1 MKKKPLF
8 LSFAVAAL
16 LAALAGV
23 VQSGGGL
30 QEQTSKP
37 VRPGSHHVLTNAFR
51 APNVPTNAPVLAH
64 WKLHVPAAPRYYH
77 RPKSQSP
84 TWRGW
89 VANFPTGCGDTG
101 TFSCVV
107 TTNNITELNFQ
118 YGFRGHVDPCPVEGV
133 AGGGGDK
140 GGAAA
145 VPVEPE
151 PLPPWLVDGKTT
163 NSYFVL
169 PSYTNVC
176 LNGRVTFSAWNDQGE
191 PVASTWTTAPS
202 GLTPTS
208 QTSGVAAV
216 TYSATAPG
224 QYTIKGVSDQDP
236 SLADSATADV
246 IKVEIKALDEPA
258 ALLCVGGT
266 RRFKAEVTPQVQGV
280 FVWSVNH
287 PDKLG
292 FVGGK
297 RTAETI
303 AVTGLVASAAVNAEE
318 LKVEFTPTAATFT
331 CTATTNLTILK
342 CDLDV
347 DSDNNNA
354 VANPDRNDTED
365 GMEEATGTG
374 QYGKFV
380 MVNQN
385 DDDKDGIPDYSDLEV
400 VASGSVSGSAN
411 EGQFVPLKLELQ
423 PDLDWSTVKVQ
434 FDYDGNASMD
444 TTPFS
449 GVDIGNGYK
458 NYTGA
463 KTGKIRIWKDCAP
476 SDSRDALNYVLNGT
490 EYTASA
496 LGFSDSANE
505 KTFYIEGINPVEK
518 SEITATVKI
527 GTSFTCSD
535 KVVVT
540 VVDANLGVNCN
551 NNLNNSDDMR
561 IGIPDV
567 EFVIDE
573 NDDIIEDQKDGFQ
586 FWWSRDD
593 ESTVSEL
600 GIVDLAPFAM
610 NIPKPLF
617 DSGFKFYLKY
627 DGVASVHTYPGVNEA
642 SDLRQYLKTKA
653 KADAQRAK
661 VSEVVVVW
669 DIMPTDALPIT
680 GDGITNFVFKA
691 LPNLGDDLTEVQ
703 ETEGNLMLIAEE
715 PDPASGPLHRVVV
728 DSVRLSFKRTRD
740 FYTMWSC
747 DESEPDGSM
756 QYQIEDGR
764 VQYFDIYPEAVH
776 VDSGSADTDK
786 KHFLIHVHGYNVS
799 LENAYG
805 EIGENFRLYP
815 GFPNA

>member
-140 GGAAA
+140 GGAA

-292 FVGGK
+292 FVGGN

-331 CTATTNLTILK
+331 CTATTNLTVIKVDIMSENGLDDPMQSIGLEDIEKYKAVTTPAVSGTISWSTSSSRLTLTDASSQIVSVRAGSSASSSVGAEPLQLHFTPSGSSVVCLASHSISVVKVDRFEPDTALEIDDGDGDPDTRLFVINRADWPPSTVIRATPYPNITGMALPGSWGMRTLEGTASGFGRLEREVSTLLASKTVIK
-342 CDLDV
+342 CWSGASQKWTTVYVVECKFTALANYELGWDPNTLVGHAWWRLDIKPESARNDVLEKIVPAYGALVNDEGGFYPVTVGDPFDLGKVVRGPQPISGGPDINTATSQHDWDITFLQLVAGLSDV
-347 DSDNNNA
+347 DAWYLAPGNYHA
-354 VANPDRNDTED
+354 ATRNCV
-365 GMEEATGTG
+365 
-374 QYGKFV
+374 YGV
-380 MVNQN
+380 CRV
-385 DDDKDGIPDYSDLEV
+385 
-400 VASGSVSGSAN
+400 GSVCGVSIPAFSPTFWHPK
-411 EGQFVPLKLELQ
+411 QLQ
-423 PDLDWSTVKVQ
+423 SW
-434 FDYDGNASMD
+434 
-444 TTPFS
+444 
-449 GVDIGNGYK
+449 
-458 NYTGA
+458 
-463 KTGKIRIWKDCAP
+463 
-476 SDSRDALNYVLNGT
+476 LN
-490 EYTASA
+490 
-496 LGFSDSANE
+496 
-505 KTFYIEGINPVEK
+505 
-518 SEITATVKI
+518 
-527 GTSFTCSD
+527 
-535 KVVVT
+535 
-540 VVDANLGVNCN
+540 
-551 NNLNNSDDMR
+551 
-561 IGIPDV
+561 
-567 EFVIDE
+567 
-573 NDDIIEDQKDGFQ
+573 
-586 FWWSRDD
+586 
-593 ESTVSEL
+593 
-600 GIVDLAPFAM
+600 
-610 NIPKPLF
+610 
-617 DSGFKFYLKY
+617 
-627 DGVASVHTYPGVNEA
+627 
-642 SDLRQYLKTKA
+642 
-653 KADAQRAK
+653 
-661 VSEVVVVW
+661 
-669 DIMPTDALPIT
+669 
-680 GDGITNFVFKA
+680 
-691 LPNLGDDLTEVQ
+691 
-703 ETEGNLMLIAEE
+703 
-715 PDPASGPLHRVVV
+715 
-728 DSVRLSFKRTRD
+728 
-740 FYTMWSC
+740 
-747 DESEPDGSM
+747 
-756 QYQIEDGR
+756 
-764 VQYFDIYPEAVH
+764 
-776 VDSGSADTDK
+776 
-786 KHFLIHVHGYNVS
+786 S
-799 LENAYG
+799 L
-805 EIGENFRLYP
+805 
-815 GFPNA
+815 